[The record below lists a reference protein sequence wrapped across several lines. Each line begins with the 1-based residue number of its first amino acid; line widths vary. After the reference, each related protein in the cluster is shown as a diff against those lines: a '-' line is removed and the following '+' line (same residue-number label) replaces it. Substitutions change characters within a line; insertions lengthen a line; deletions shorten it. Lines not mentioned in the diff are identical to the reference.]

1 MYDTTPDRAAELAA
15 AQETGRL
22 ADTWTPA
29 AQDRYKHLTSLPEA
43 SQAFARMEIGYLE
56 EAKNAAER
64 KGL

>member
-1 MYDTTPDRAAELAA
+1 MYETTPDRAAELAA

-29 AQDRYKHLTSLPEA
+29 ARERYKHLTSLPEA
-43 SQAFARMEIGYLE
+43 LQGSARMEIGYLE